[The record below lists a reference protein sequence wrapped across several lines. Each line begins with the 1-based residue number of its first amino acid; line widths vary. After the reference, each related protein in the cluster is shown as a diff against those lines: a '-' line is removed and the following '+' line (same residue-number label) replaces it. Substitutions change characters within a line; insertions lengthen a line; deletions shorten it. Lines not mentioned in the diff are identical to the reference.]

1 MFEVEKALSSVRSGI
16 SFSLLEPGG
25 EPGVGCVVPL
35 RIMDD
40 LLLVARAWRVVKSD
54 CWVTERVI

>member
-25 EPGVGCVVPL
+25 ESLRVEDVRGGEGVVQCPI
-35 RIMDD
+35 RDQ
-40 LLLVARAWRVVKSD
+40 LLLTGS
-54 CWVTERVI
+54 

>member
-40 LLLVARAWRVVKSD
+40 LLLVARAWRVVNRS
-54 CWVTERVI
+54 